1 MSGKYDRA
9 DFFFNP
15 TGHRILEDEKKPSD
29 FFEPGPRQENFN
41 RVRDPLEKSDPERPD
56 IK

>member
-1 MSGKYDRA
+1 MGR
-9 DFFFNP
+9 FFFNP
-15 TGHRILEDEKKPSD
+15 TGHRILEDEMKSSD

-41 RVRDPLEKSDPERPD
+41 RDRDPIEKSDPERPD